1 MFDTVEIKDVKK
13 EIGALL
19 KSIRKQ
25 RKISQN
31 KLSNNLNV
39 SRTTI
44 QNLELGRNFTIDTLL
59 KVCKELELLDSLNA
73 KIIQESQ
80 NIELIK
86 SNK

>member
-1 MFDTVEIKDVKK
+1 MFDTVEIKHVKR
-13 EIGALL
+13 EIGTLI

-31 KLSNNLNV
+31 ELSNRLNV

-59 KVCKELELLDSLNA
+59 KVCKELDLLESLKD
-73 KIIQESQ
+73 KIVLEGQ
-80 NIELIK
+80 NIGLNK
-86 SNK
+86 SN